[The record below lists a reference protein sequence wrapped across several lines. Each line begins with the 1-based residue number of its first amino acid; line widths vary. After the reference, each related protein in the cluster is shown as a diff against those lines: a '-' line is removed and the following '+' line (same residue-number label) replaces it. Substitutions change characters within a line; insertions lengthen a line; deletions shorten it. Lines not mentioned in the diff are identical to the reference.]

1 MQVWLNSMLLLLPAC
16 RPHSHVPPLHY
27 SGSCAATG
35 SQGSLEDFDI
45 SISPS
50 SFASLPRPTPL
61 LDDLSQ
67 DAMLGEIAELTRQ
80 NAVIR
85 AQLEKHRPSPAGA
98 SVSREQSTERLSAAS
113 SVVRQV
119 LQHTQQVS
127 SYCGLWVKQSAV
139 PHNCFS
145 IYLFLS
151 FISYSCAFASNKYDF
166 TLLIKRLGS
175 VRFKKKF

>member
-1 MQVWLNSMLLLLPAC
+1 MQVWLNSILLFLPAC
-16 RPHSHVPPLHY
+16 RPHSHVLPLHY

-80 NAVIR
+80 NAAIR
-85 AQLEKHRPSPAGA
+85 AQLEQHRPSPAGA
-98 SVSREQSTERLSAAS
+98 SVSREQSADRLSAAS

-127 SYCGLWVKQSAV
+127 YILWTLSKAV
-139 PHNCFS
+139 CS
-145 IYLFLS
+145 SSQLLFNLS
-151 FISYSCAFASNKYDF
+151 FPQLYF
-166 TLLIKRLGS
+166 L
-175 VRFKKKF
+175 